1 MHNTPLRPTDIRKR
15 NEKMILRIIRNEG
28 VISQADIV
36 QSTKLMASSVL
47 SIFNGLQEK
56 NLICEASS
64 GEIPIREQKGRKP
77 KYFKIE
83 PSAYY
88 AVGIDLTPHFFH
100 LSLVDF
106 SGNTVID
113 RQVDI
118 DNAMSLDKLYQI
130 IKESMFEMAKRK
142 RIPRKK
148 ILGLGMG
155 VPGQVDYEKGI
166 CLRSPFFKGL
176 TDVPIGEQLADLLKV
191 PVYIHNNCSVITV
204 SERHYRQN
212 LQQYESLLTVLLR
225 TGVGGGFVERNTP
238 DSYNQ
243 VSAYE
248 IGHIPYS
255 LDGPICHCGA
265 RGCIETQ
272 LGEDVLIRDL
282 NEVSVLK
289 SLPDIDEEYLR
300 NDKVRKILDNKGR
313 LLYMIMR
320 SVYQAVFPDT
330 ILLISRS
337 LTLSKYLAGLLIR
350 EAKQD
355 KLSRFRVMA
364 ESYDPAL
371 YSKGAADLIWEH
383 YFI

>member
-1 MHNTPLRPTDIRKR
+1 M
-15 NEKMILRIIRNEG
+15 
-28 VISQADIV
+28 
-36 QSTKLMASSVL
+36 
-47 SIFNGLQEK
+47 
-56 NLICEASS
+56 
-64 GEIPIREQKGRKP
+64 
-77 KYFKIE
+77 
-83 PSAYY
+83 
-88 AVGIDLTPHFFH
+88 
-100 LSLVDF
+100 
-106 SGNTVID
+106 
-113 RQVDI
+113 
-118 DNAMSLDKLYQI
+118 
-130 IKESMFEMAKRK
+130 
-142 RIPRKK
+142 
-148 ILGLGMG
+148 
-155 VPGQVDYEKGI
+155 
-166 CLRSPFFKGL
+166 
-176 TDVPIGEQLADLLKV
+176 
-191 PVYIHNNCSVITV
+191 VYIHNNCSVITV

-212 LQQYESLLTVLLR
+212 LQQYESLMTVLLR
-225 TGVGGGFVERNTP
+225 TGVGGGFVERNTS

-313 LLYMIMR
+313 LLYMILR

-337 LTLSKYLAGLLIR
+337 PALSKHLAGLLVR

-371 YSKGAADLIWEH
+371 YSKGAADLVWEN